1 MSKHSY
7 NRLGGILF
15 TIQAAREEANRF
27 RELLEKCDPSTTYL
41 IPHGFPVMS
50 CKLCSMLLSFHFLQL
65 WPELELKGVT
75 GVTGKNGAITHF
87 WLEVGD
93 YVIDITGDQ
102 YNVISTS
109 ELNEAIVKNRLFVP
123 VHVAHQKDSYLY
135 NLFKIQG
142 SELLTYGFPT
152 IGNDFI
158 DEMECDYRQL
168 VG

>member
-1 MSKHSY
+1 M
-7 NRLGGILF
+7 F

-50 CKLCSMLLSFHFLQL
+50 CKLCSMLLSFHFLKL
-65 WPELELKGVT
+65 WPDLELKGVS
-75 GVTGKNGAITHF
+75 GATGKNGAITHY

-109 ELNEAIVKNRLFVP
+109 KLNEAIVKNRPFLP
-123 VHVAHQKDSYLY
+123 VHVAHRKDSYLY
-135 NLFKIQG
+135 ILFKEGANKQVISSQAD
-142 SELLTYGFPT
+142 SLIKISRIWADFFPANT
-152 IGNDFI
+152 SNQPI
-158 DEMECDYRQL
+158 
-168 VG
+168 